1 MKNIDQN
8 CENNALYD
16 DMTTEN
22 WDLFEFHKIHSL
34 SIHYHIQILYFHY
47 AITLHI

>member
-16 DMTTEN
+16 VMTTEN
-22 WDLFEFHKIHSL
+22 WDLFESDKIHSL
-34 SIHYHIQILYFHY
+34 SIHYHIQIFHFHY
-47 AITLHI
+47 AIILLI